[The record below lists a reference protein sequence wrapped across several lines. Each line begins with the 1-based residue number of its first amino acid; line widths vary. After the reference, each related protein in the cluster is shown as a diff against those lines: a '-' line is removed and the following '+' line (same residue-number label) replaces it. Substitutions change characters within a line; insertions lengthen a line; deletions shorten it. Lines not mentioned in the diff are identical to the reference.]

1 MAAFS
6 RNEHGLVERDCR
18 LDYKL
23 LRTGGVTLYWADRVL
38 AEDLAWL
45 RKEQYAIHE
54 FDGCNWRVEDDFHDE
69 VANAL
74 QFPGYYGRNLNAFK
88 DCMRDV
94 EVSDDGG
101 MVIVIRNIEAV
112 ERHATERH
120 DRKFLWDVLDILDE
134 TTRGNLLFGRRFLTL
149 LQSRNPARI
158 PGIDFSGVGAAH
170 VDWNPREWLNS
181 DRGL

>member
-6 RNEHGLVERDCR
+6 RNEHSLVERDCR

-88 DCMRDV
+88 ECMGDV

-112 ERHATERH
+112 ERHATERRH
-120 DRKFLWDVLDILDE
+120 GLRGTAHLQRSGRRESRCRRVKQLRVFQRTGIASAE
-134 TTRGNLLFGRRFLTL
+134 TTC
-149 LQSRNPARI
+149 
-158 PGIDFSGVGAAH
+158 
-170 VDWNPREWLNS
+170 
-181 DRGL
+181 